1 MQLGNDLSNPS
12 STVLANEEKATHYL
26 CVFMLPTA
34 TLLGLLLPKGG
45 LWIFKMCDSLSA
57 CCAHK
62 CMAGSDKSARVLEE
76 LRKHPSP
83 CLIQE
88 WYSGHVSQ
96 PVSNYCHLHKTVMLL
111 VKIIAAQTFGAMVTV

>member
-1 MQLGNDLSNPS
+1 MCVGMGKPLFYIYNSRRQGESCTEVGMGNDLSNPS

-45 LWIFKMCDSLSA
+45 LWIFKMRDSLSA
-57 CCAHK
+57 YCARK
-62 CMAGSDKSARVLEE
+62 CMAGSDESAQVLEE
-76 LRKHPSP
+76 LKKHPSP

-88 WYSGHVSQ
+88 WYSGHWIYS
-96 PVSNYCHLHKTVMLL
+96 PTR
-111 VKIIAAQTFGAMVTV
+111 